1 MLMMSDEAMAQFFAV
16 ALVVVAGLV
25 WHYGLKYQE
34 EEANRFARHLRA
46 ARAGEIMK
54 MNERQD
60 LQATGDALLSDKEI
74 DDFLL
79 MLAALRDLISVPRP
93 RLEALE
99 MVAQAA
105 QRYRSAKTS
114 VQRFDARVDLDA
126 ALAELEAAG

>member
-54 MNERQD
+54 GRADVTDNLSD
-60 LQATGDALLSDKEI
+60 PTLSDKEI